1 MFTNFVIEESF
12 EVMQKNASEQWIFI
26 TQSLPVYF
34 LCFVY
39 PLIFKKLTRATLF
52 FQKDQELSK
61 KITGFLK
68 RTRAFLK
75 DNELFKNVLIF
86 LPCMKCR
93 ELYDHIP

>member
-61 KITGFLK
+61 KDNGLFKKELEL
-68 RTRAFLK
+68 FLK
-75 DNELFKNVLIF
+75 DNELF
-86 LPCMKCR
+86 
-93 ELYDHIP
+93 

>member
-61 KITGFLK
+61 K
-68 RTRAFLK
+68 
-75 DNELFKNVLIF
+75 DNGLFKNVLIF

>member
-39 PLIFKKLTRATLF
+39 SLIFKKLTRATLF

-61 KITGFLK
+61 KDNGLFKKEQEL
-68 RTRAFLK
+68 FLK
-75 DNELFKNVLIF
+75 DNELF
-86 LPCMKCR
+86 
-93 ELYDHIP
+93 

>member
-52 FQKDQELSK
+52 FK
-61 KITGFLK
+61 KARYLLK
-68 RTRAFLK
+68 KALV
-75 DNELFKNVLIF
+75 LF
-86 LPCMKCR
+86 
-93 ELYDHIP
+93 